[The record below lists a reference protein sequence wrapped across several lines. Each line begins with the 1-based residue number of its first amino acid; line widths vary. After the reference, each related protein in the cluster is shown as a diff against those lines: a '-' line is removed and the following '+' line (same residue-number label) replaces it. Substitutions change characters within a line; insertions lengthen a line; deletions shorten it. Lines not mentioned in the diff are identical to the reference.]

1 MTTTLLDRV
10 PVDDITAQAHAVRPG
25 RTVLTVVAAVL
36 FGVGW
41 VAARVFAILWLSVMW
56 SGVAVREGWRASHG
70 PSRKAQIAALTAAL
84 EEQNARLRR
93 VSG

>member
-1 MTTTLLDRV
+1 MTTTVLDRV
-10 PVDDITAQAHAVRPG
+10 PVDEITEQARAVRPG
-25 RTVLTVVAAVL
+25 RTVLTVIAACL

-41 VAARVFAILWLSVMW
+41 VTARVFAVLWLSVMW

-93 VSG
+93 AGG